1 MSLFFS
7 KKMSKSTYDVLPEF
21 TTNSDVADISK
32 YSHKVIR
39 DIMAILTTMK
49 GKTLYKPNY
58 GTSVLSSIW
67 DLNNE
72 LTLDS
77 LKTTLRSA
85 FDTSLDFSTK
95 RIDIVPSKNSAK
107 ITIVLKLSEFTD
119 FTVLV
124 NMTKNGY
131 ITLEDATELTTNYIM
146 NEIN

>member
-1 MSLFFS
+1 MSLFFNKKIS
-7 KKMSKSTYDVLPEF
+7 KATYDVLPEF
-21 TTNSDVADISK
+21 NTNNDVANISK

-39 DIMAILTTMK
+39 DIMAILTTMA
-49 GKTLYKPNY
+49 GKTLYRPNY

-72 LTLDS
+72 LTMDS
-77 LKTTLRSA
+77 LRTTLRSA
-85 FDTSLDFSTK
+85 FDTSLEFTTK
-95 RIDIVPSKNSAK
+95 RIDIVPSKNSAT
-107 ITIVLKLSEFTD
+107 ITVVLKLSEFTD

-124 NMTKNGY
+124 NMTKDGY